1 MIVLKEWCA
10 GGKFRLKK
18 SYHTQLA
25 RTKVQIMTG
34 VYLEKVWGIKKLLRK
49 KNTSKKAARERRGE
63 WEYNSNIVFLL
74 KDVHYFFP

>member
-1 MIVLKEWCA
+1 
-10 GGKFRLKK
+10 
-18 SYHTQLA
+18 
-25 RTKVQIMTG
+25 MTG
-34 VYLEKVWGIKKLLRK
+34 VYLEKVWGIKKLLQK